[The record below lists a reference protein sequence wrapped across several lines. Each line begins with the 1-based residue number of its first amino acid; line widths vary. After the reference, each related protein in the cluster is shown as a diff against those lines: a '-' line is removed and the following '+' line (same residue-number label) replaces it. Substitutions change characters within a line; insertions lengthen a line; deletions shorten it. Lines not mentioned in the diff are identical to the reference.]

1 MKMVKRIL
9 LGTLVLAAA
18 LALTSCG
25 EKQDEEKA
33 IKKDGTVNYTNNGKA
48 KYYRSFSSTST
59 KHYAADAVITIENAD
74 TLTGTDA
81 SVTAT
86 AGFGFVFGLEEV
98 TSKFPKVQTPKLDEN
113 GAPKTNIKGE
123 IVYRDVKYYTF
134 GIAALRYNAKAKK
147 AQYYISWVK
156 NVPDTVFNYNDETT
170 FEDKSLAAWN
180 PGVTLP
186 VTDETQCVPLWD
198 PDAPV
203 YWKDIDTADLDVDE
217 NGTLTAKFKT
227 EARDGGSY
235 RVELWNADETKQIGN
250 IYEIT
255 SSITGLTS
263 RTQKL
268 IGRYITVYKNQTAKG
283 SIKYQDVEGN
293 VIPDEEYIVYE

>member
-1 MKMVKRIL
+1 MKMVKKIL
-9 LGTLVLAAA
+9 LGSLVLAAA

-33 IKKDGTVNYTNNGKA
+33 IKKDGTVKYTNNGKA
-48 KYYRSFSSTST
+48 NYYRSFSSTSS

-74 TLTGTDA
+74 TLATTDGNVV
-81 SVTAT
+81 ST

-98 TSKFPKVQTPKLDEN
+98 TSKFPKVQTPKLNDD
-113 GAPKTNIKGE
+113 GTPKTNKKSE

-134 GIAALRYNAKAKK
+134 GIAALRYNAKDKK
-147 AQYYISWVK
+147 AQYYISWVE
-156 NVPDTVFNYNDETT
+156 NVPDTVFNYNDSTD
-170 FEDKSLAAWN
+170 FEDKTLAAWN

-186 VTDETQCVPLWD
+186 VTDETQCVPLSG
-198 PDAPV
+198 A
-203 YWKDIDTADLDVDE
+203 WKDIDTAELDVDE
-217 NGTLTAKFKT
+217 NGTLVGMFKT
-227 EARDGGSY
+227 EALDGGKYS
-235 RVELWNADETKQIGN
+235 VTLCKADETIIGYPSV
-250 IYEIT
+250 ID
-255 SSITGLTS
+255 SSITGLTKKE
-263 RTQKL
+263 QKL